1 MQKGKNRTIKKRDQ
15 LPETFNSIS
24 EAATFWDSH
33 NSTDYEDVMEDA
45 EFEIDIKR
53 HIYLVPVAGNI
64 LDALREKAKAEGLST
79 ETLVNILLQKQTL
92 EGRHEAKS

>member
-1 MQKGKNRTIKKRDQ
+1 MTLTTVSD
-15 LPETFNSIS
+15 PDCFSP
-24 EAATFWDSH
+24 
-33 NSTDYEDVMEDA
+33 EDVMEDT

-79 ETLVNILLQKQTL
+79 ETLINILLQKQTL
-92 EGRHEAKS
+92 EGKQEAKRS